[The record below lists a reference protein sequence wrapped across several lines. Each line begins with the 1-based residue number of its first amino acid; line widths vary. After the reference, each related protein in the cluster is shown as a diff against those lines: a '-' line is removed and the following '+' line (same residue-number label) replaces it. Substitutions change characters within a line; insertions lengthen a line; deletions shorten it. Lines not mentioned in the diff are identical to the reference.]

1 MVTLSSWVGSWID
14 RRTMRLAPSTISGY
28 RRMWR
33 KYVEPS
39 EAGRLEMD
47 AVEPEDLIV
56 MLSPIIAQGHT
67 RAAQLV
73 QVLVGAALRDACR
86 RRVLGWNPMDCVDR
100 VQHHRE
106 RTAWLTTEQA
116 RQLLE
121 ATEGEPFYAAW
132 LLMLCCGLRR
142 GEMLGLKWE
151 DVDLD
156 RRLLHVRRQRI
167 RVDGQILETK
177 PKTEASIREIPLADT
192 LMDFLGQ
199 HWGEGCYV
207 LGGDVGNGRRRAK

>member
-1 MVTLSSWVGSWID
+1 MAAD
-14 RRTMRLAPSTISGY
+14 AHRR
-28 RRMWR
+28 
-33 KYVEPS
+33 
-39 EAGRLEMD
+39 
-47 AVEPEDLIV
+47 
-56 MLSPIIAQGHT
+56 
-67 RAAQLV
+67 
-73 QVLVGAALRDACR
+73 
-86 RRVLGWNPMDCVDR
+86 
-100 VQHHRE
+100 
-106 RTAWLTTEQA
+106 
-116 RQLLE
+116 
-121 ATEGEPFYAAW
+121 
-132 LLMLCCGLRR
+132 LRR

-207 LGGDVGNGRRRAK
+207 LGGDVGNGRR